1 MRSSDLGS
9 SDTMSIAYTGNIS
22 AVGEHEELAGRSINW
37 WGMAFFIASE
47 ALIFANLIASYLYLE
62 IRNVNWKPPIDYIIP
77 IIGTVFLLG
86 SSIPIRFA
94 GNAITKGNQRNL
106 KLGLLATITLGALF
120 LVGLGIEY
128 YGAIFD
134 HGFTPRS
141 SLQGSCFYTLTGL
154 HASHVFVGLIFL
166 FVLLMR
172 SLRGDFTAK
181 NHWAIV
187 AGEMYWHFVDGVWV
201 FVLTVV
207 YLLPL
212 IR

>member
-1 MRSSDLGS
+1 
-9 SDTMSIAYTGNIS
+9 MSMAYSGQVSVST
-22 AVGEHEELAGRSINW
+22 EHEELAGRGINW

-62 IRNVNWKPPIDYIIP
+62 IRNGNWRPPIDYVIP
-77 IIGTVFLLG
+77 LIGTVLLLG
-86 SSIPIRFA
+86 SSIPIRIA
-94 GNAITKGNQRNL
+94 GSAIAKGNQRNL
-106 KLGLLATITLGALF
+106 RLGLGATITMGALF

-134 HGFTPRS
+134 KNFTPSS
-141 SLQGSCFYTLTGL
+141 SLQGSSFFTLTGL
-154 HASHVFVGLIFL
+154 HASHVLVGLIFL
-166 FVLLMR
+166 FVLLIR
-172 SLRGDFTAK
+172 SLRGDFTVK
-181 NHWAIV
+181 HHWAIT

>member
-1 MRSSDLGS
+1 
-9 SDTMSIAYTGNIS
+9 MSIAYTGEVS
-22 AVGEHEELAGRSINW
+22 RPAEHEELAGRGINW

-62 IRNVNWKPPIDYIIP
+62 IRNQNQVWKPPVDYIIP
-77 IIGTVFLLG
+77 IIGTVLLLG

-106 KLGLLATITLGALF
+106 RIGLTTTILMGAAF

-128 YGAIFD
+128 YGAIVD
-134 HGFTPRS
+134 HHFTPSS
-141 SLQGSCFYTLTGL
+141 SLQGSSFYALTGL
-154 HASHVFVGLIFL
+154 HASHVFVGFIFFSVVLI
-166 FVLLMR
+166 R
-172 SLRGDFTAK
+172 SLRGDFTPK
-181 NHWAIV
+181 KHWEIV

>member
-1 MRSSDLGS
+1 
-9 SDTMSIAYTGNIS
+9 MSIAYTGEVS
-22 AVGEHEELAGRSINW
+22 TVGEHEELAGRGINW

-62 IRNVNWKPPIDYIIP
+62 IRNGNWKPPIDYIIP
-77 IIGTVFLLG
+77 IIGTFLLLG

-106 KLGLLATITLGALF
+106 RIGLGATITMGALF

-134 HGFTPRS
+134 KNFTPSS
-141 SLQGSCFYTLTGL
+141 SLQGSTFFTLTGL
-154 HASHVFVGLIFL
+154 HASHVIVGLIFL

-181 NHWAIV
+181 SHWAIV

-212 IR
+212 FR

>member
-1 MRSSDLGS
+1 
-9 SDTMSIAYTGNIS
+9 MSIAYTGEVS
-22 AVGEHEELAGRSINW
+22 TVGEHEELAGRGINW

-62 IRNVNWKPPIDYIIP
+62 IRNGNWKPPVDYIIP
-77 IIGTVFLLG
+77 IIGTFLLLG

-94 GNAITKGNQRNL
+94 GNAISKGNQRNL
-106 KLGLLATITLGALF
+106 KIGLGLTIFMGASF

-134 HGFTPRS
+134 KNFTPSS
-141 SLQGSCFYTLTGL
+141 SLQGSTFFTLTGL
-154 HASHVFVGLIFL
+154 HASHVIVGLIFL

-181 NHWAIV
+181 SHWAIV

-212 IR
+212 FR

>member
-1 MRSSDLGS
+1 
-9 SDTMSIAYTGNIS
+9 MSIAYTGEVS
-22 AVGEHEELAGRSINW
+22 TVGEHEELAGRGINW

-62 IRNVNWKPPIDYIIP
+62 IRNGNWKPPIDYIIP
-77 IIGTVFLLG
+77 IIGTFLLLG

-106 KLGLLATITLGALF
+106 RIGLGATITMGALF

-134 HGFTPRS
+134 KDFTPTS
-141 SLQGSCFYTLTGL
+141 SLQGSTFFTLTGL
-154 HASHVFVGLIFL
+154 HASHVIVGLIFL

-172 SLRGDFTAK
+172 SLRGDFTTK
-181 NHWAIV
+181 NHWAVV

-212 IR
+212 FR

>member
-1 MRSSDLGS
+1 
-9 SDTMSIAYTGNIS
+9 MSIAYSGQVS
-22 AVGEHEELAGRSINW
+22 VSPEHEELAGRGINW

-47 ALIFANLIASYLYLE
+47 ALIFANLFASYLYLE
-62 IRNVNWKPPIDYIIP
+62 IRNPNVSWRPPVDYIIP
-77 IIGTVFLLG
+77 IIGTVLLLG

-106 KLGLLATITLGALF
+106 RIGLTTTILMGAAF

-134 HGFTPRS
+134 HDFTPSS
-141 SLQGSCFYTLTGL
+141 SLQGSSFFTLTGL
-154 HASHVFVGLIFL
+154 HASHVIVGLIFL

-181 NHWAIV
+181 NHWAVV

>member
-1 MRSSDLGS
+1 
-9 SDTMSIAYTGNIS
+9 MSIAYTGEIS
-22 AVGEHEELAGRSINW
+22 ASAEHEELAGRGINW

-47 ALIFANLIASYLYLE
+47 ALIFANLIASYLYLG
-62 IRNVNWKPPIDYIIP
+62 IRNANISNAYWRPPVDYIIP
-77 IIGTVFLLG
+77 IIGTVLLLG

-106 KLGLLATITLGALF
+106 KIGLTTTILMGAAF

-134 HGFTPRS
+134 HNFTPSS
-141 SLQGSCFYTLTGL
+141 SLQGSCFFALTGL
-154 HASHVFVGLIFL
+154 HASHVLVGLIFL
-166 FVLLMR
+166 FVVLMR

-181 NHWAIV
+181 QHWAIA

-201 FVLTVV
+201 FVLSVV

>member
-1 MRSSDLGS
+1 M
-9 SDTMSIAYTGNIS
+9 
-22 AVGEHEELAGRSINW
+22 NW

-62 IRNVNWKPPIDYIIP
+62 IRNGNWKPPIDYIIP
-77 IIGTVFLLG
+77 IIGTVLLLG

-106 KLGLLATITLGALF
+106 RIGLTTTILMGAAF

-134 HGFTPRS
+134 HDFTPKS
-141 SLQGSCFYTLTGL
+141 SLQGSSFFTLTGL
-154 HASHVFVGLIFL
+154 HASHVIVGLIFL

-181 NHWAIV
+181 NHWAVV

>member
-1 MRSSDLGS
+1 
-9 SDTMSIAYTGNIS
+9 MSIAYTGEVS
-22 AVGEHEELAGRSINW
+22 ASGEHEELAGRGINW

-62 IRNVNWKPPIDYIIP
+62 IRNGNWKPPVDYIIP
-77 IIGTVFLLG
+77 LIGTVLLLG
-86 SSIPIRFA
+86 SSIPIRIA
-94 GNAITKGNQRNL
+94 GSAITKGNQRNL
-106 KLGLLATITLGALF
+106 KLGLGVTILMGALF
-120 LVGLGIEY
+120 LVGLAIEY
-128 YGAIFD
+128 TGAIFNEK
-134 HGFTPRS
+134 FTPS
-141 SLQGSCFYTLTGL
+141 SSIFGSSFYTLTGL
-154 HASHVFVGLIFL
+154 HASHVIVGLVFL

-181 NHWAIV
+181 NHWAMV
-187 AGEMYWHFVDGVWV
+187 AGELYWHFVDGVWV

>member
-1 MRSSDLGS
+1 
-9 SDTMSIAYTGNIS
+9 
-22 AVGEHEELAGRSINW
+22 
-37 WGMAFFIASE
+37 MAFFIASE

-62 IRNVNWKPPIDYIIP
+62 IRNGNWKPPVDYIIP
-77 IIGTVFLLG
+77 IIGTFLLLG

-106 KLGLLATITLGALF
+106 RIGLVATILMGAAF
-120 LVGLGIEY
+120 LVGLGLEY

-134 HGFTPRS
+134 HNFTPRS
-141 SLQGSCFYTLTGL
+141 SLQGSSFFALTGL
-154 HASHVFVGLIFL
+154 HASHVIVGLIFL

>member
-1 MRSSDLGS
+1 
-9 SDTMSIAYTGNIS
+9 MSIAYTGEVSI
-22 AVGEHEELAGRSINW
+22 VGEHEELAGRGINW

-62 IRNVNWKPPIDYIIP
+62 IRNGNWRPPIDYIIP
-77 IIGTVFLLG
+77 IIGTVLLLG

-106 KLGLLATITLGALF
+106 RLGLSATITMGALF

-134 HGFTPRS
+134 KNFTPSS
-141 SLQGSCFYTLTGL
+141 SLQGSTFFALTGL
-154 HASHVFVGLIFL
+154 HASHVLVGLIFL

-181 NHWAIV
+181 SHWAIV

>member
-1 MRSSDLGS
+1 
-9 SDTMSIAYTGNIS
+9 MSMADSGQVSVST
-22 AVGEHEELAGRSINW
+22 EHEELAGRGINW

-62 IRNVNWKPPIDYIIP
+62 IRNGNWRPPIDYIIP
-77 IIGTVFLLG
+77 IIGTVLLLG

-106 KLGLLATITLGALF
+106 RLGLSATILMGAAF
-120 LVGLGIEY
+120 LVGLGIVY

-134 HGFTPRS
+134 HNFTTKS
-141 SLQGSCFYTLTGL
+141 ALQGSSFFTLTGL

-166 FVLLMR
+166 SVLLMR

>member
-1 MRSSDLGS
+1 
-9 SDTMSIAYTGNIS
+9 MSIAYTGDVS
-22 AVGEHEELAGRSINW
+22 AVGEHEELAGRGINW

-62 IRNVNWKPPIDYIIP
+62 IRNGNWKPPIDYIIP
-77 IIGTVFLLG
+77 IIGTFLLLG

-106 KLGLLATITLGALF
+106 RIGLGATITMGALF

-134 HGFTPRS
+134 KNFTPSS
-141 SLQGSCFYTLTGL
+141 SLQGSTFFTLTGL
-154 HASHVFVGLIFL
+154 HASHVIVGLIFL

-181 NHWAIV
+181 SHWAIV

-212 IR
+212 FR

>member
-1 MRSSDLGS
+1 
-9 SDTMSIAYTGNIS
+9 MSIAYTGNVS
-22 AVGEHEELAGRSINW
+22 VSSEHEELGGRGINW

-62 IRNVNWKPPIDYIIP
+62 IRNGNWRPPVDYIIP
-77 IIGTVFLLG
+77 IIGTFLLLG
-86 SSIPIRFA
+86 SSIPIRIA
-94 GNAITKGNQRNL
+94 GDAITKDNQRNL
-106 KLGLLATITLGALF
+106 RLGLVATITMGALF
-120 LVGLGIEY
+120 LVGLVIEY
-128 YGAIFD
+128 TGAIFNEK
-134 HGFTPRS
+134 FTPSS

-154 HASHVFVGLIFL
+154 HASHVIVGLIFL

>member
-1 MRSSDLGS
+1 
-9 SDTMSIAYTGNIS
+9 MSIAYTGEVS
-22 AVGEHEELAGRSINW
+22 AAGEHEELQGRSMNW
-37 WGMAFFIASE
+37 WGMIFFIASE

-62 IRNVNWKPPIDYIIP
+62 IRNENWKPPIDYIIP
-77 IIGTVFLLG
+77 IIGTVLLLG

-94 GNAITKGNQRNL
+94 GSAISKGNQRNL
-106 KLGLLATITLGALF
+106 KLGLGATITMGTLF

-128 YGAIFD
+128 YGAIVD
-134 HGFTPRS
+134 KNFTPSTSVQAS
-141 SLQGSCFYTLTGL
+141 SFFTLTGL
-154 HASHVFVGLIFL
+154 HASHVIVGLIIL
-166 FVLLMR
+166 VVLLLR
-172 SLRGDFTAK
+172 SIRGDFTAK
-181 NHWAIV
+181 KHWAIQ

>member
-1 MRSSDLGS
+1 
-9 SDTMSIAYTGNIS
+9 MSIAYTGEVS
-22 AVGEHEELAGRSINW
+22 TVGEHEELAGRGINW

-62 IRNVNWKPPIDYIIP
+62 IRNGNWRPPIDYIIP
-77 IIGTVFLLG
+77 IIGTFLLLG

-106 KLGLLATITLGALF
+106 RIGLGATITMGALF

-134 HGFTPRS
+134 KNFTPSS
-141 SLQGSCFYTLTGL
+141 SLQGSTFFTLTGL
-154 HASHVFVGLIFL
+154 HASHVIVGLIFL

-181 NHWAIV
+181 SHWAIV

-212 IR
+212 FR

>member
-1 MRSSDLGS
+1 
-9 SDTMSIAYTGNIS
+9 MSIAYTGEVS
-22 AVGEHEELAGRSINW
+22 ASGEHEELAGRGINW

-62 IRNVNWKPPIDYIIP
+62 IRNGNWKPPVDYIIP
-77 IIGTVFLLG
+77 IIGTFLLLG
-86 SSIPIRFA
+86 SSIPIRIA
-94 GNAITKGNQRNL
+94 GSAITKGNQRNL
-106 KLGLLATITLGALF
+106 KLGLGATILMGALF
-120 LVGLGIEY
+120 LVGLAIEY

-134 HGFTPRS
+134 KNFTPS
-141 SLQGSCFYTLTGL
+141 SSIQGSSFYTLTGL
-154 HASHVFVGLIFL
+154 HASHVIVGLVFL

-181 NHWAIV
+181 NHWALV
-187 AGEMYWHFVDGVWV
+187 AGELYWHFVDGVWV

>member
-1 MRSSDLGS
+1 
-9 SDTMSIAYTGNIS
+9 MSIAYTGEVRT
-22 AVGEHEELAGRSINW
+22 AGEHEELAGRGINW
-37 WGMAFFIASE
+37 WGMIFFIASE

-62 IRNVNWKPPIDYIIP
+62 IRNANWRPPVDYIIP
-77 IIGTVFLLG
+77 LIGTVLLLG
-86 SSIPIRFA
+86 SSIPIRIA
-94 GNAITKGNQRNL
+94 GSAIAKGNQRNL
-106 KLGLLATITLGALF
+106 KLGLGVTITMGALF

-134 HGFTPRS
+134 KNFTPS
-141 SLQGSCFYTLTGL
+141 SSVQGSSFYTLTGL
-154 HASHVFVGLIFL
+154 HASHVIVGLVIL

-172 SLRGDFTAK
+172 SMRGDFTAK
-181 NHWAIV
+181 NHWAIQ

>member
-1 MRSSDLGS
+1 
-9 SDTMSIAYTGNIS
+9 MSIAYTGEVSI
-22 AVGEHEELAGRSINW
+22 VGEHEELAGRSINW

-62 IRNVNWKPPIDYIIP
+62 IRNGNWKPPIDYLIP
-77 IIGTVFLLG
+77 ILGTVFLLG

-94 GNAITKGNQRNL
+94 GNAISKGNQRNL
-106 KLGLLATITLGALF
+106 KLGLVATITLGALF

-134 HGFTPRS
+134 QNFTPKS
-141 SLQGSCFYTLTGL
+141 SLQGSCFFTLTGL
-154 HASHVFVGLIFL
+154 HASHVLVGLIFL

-181 NHWAIV
+181 NHWAVV